1 VNKPLRLCLV
11 FVAMLGIMMAFAA
24 GVAAQSTAPGAAP
37 STGAAPVAAPAA
49 TPVTAASAMQAATDA
64 TIKGD
69 TAWVLTASALVLL
82 MTPGLAFF
90 YGGLVRKKNALAT
103 IMQSFIIIGI
113 ITVQWALWGYSLAFG
128 PDIGGGLLGGL
139 SWFGLN
145 GVGLE
150 PNADYAA
157 TIPHQTFMIFQMMFA
172 IITPAL
178 ITGAFAERMRFK
190 AFVFFTLLWATI
202 VYDPIAHWV
211 WSCTGVEG
219 MTAVNGCAGVPG
231 FLRNLGALDFA
242 GGTVVHI
249 SSGMSAL
256 VAAIILGKRLGFG
269 EESLEPHDATMVVL
283 GASLLWFG
291 WFGFNAGSAVAS
303 GGLATSAFVV
313 THIAAAMA
321 AITWMTMSWVHKGSP
336 SVLGAAAGAVAG
348 LVAITPAS
356 GFVTPMG
363 AILIGLGA
371 GVFCYLA
378 VLWIKGKLGVDDAL
392 DVFGVH
398 GVGGIWGA
406 LATGL
411 FATTAVNSAGGNG
424 LFYGNPGQFLSQLI
438 AVSVSVVWAVV
449 WTVVLLKIL
458 DATVGL
464 RVRPEEELEGLDA
477 SLHGETAY
485 AVEI

>member
-1 VNKPLRLCLV
+1 MVLALFLALTV
-11 FVAMLGIMMAFAA
+11 GAS
-24 GVAAQSTAPGAAP
+24 AQTPTTSTSAQP
-37 STGAAPVAAPAA
+37 APAA
-49 TPVTAASAMQAATDA
+49 TVTVDDLAKSPDKTIKALADAAIDA
-64 TIKGD
+64 RLKGD
-69 TAWVLTASALVLL
+69 TAWLLTSSALVLL

-90 YGGLVRKKNALAT
+90 YGGLVRRKNALAT

-128 PDIGGGLLGGL
+128 PDLGGGLLGSL
-139 SWFGLN
+139 QWFGLN
-145 GVGLE
+145 GVGGD
-150 PNADYAA
+150 PNSDYAA
-157 TIPHQTFMIFQMMFA
+157 TVPHQAFMIFQMMFA
-172 IITPAL
+172 VITPAL

-190 AFVFFTLLWATI
+190 AFVFFTIIWATV

-219 MTAVNGCAGVPG
+219 MAAVNGCAGVPG

-249 SSGMSAL
+249 SSGVSAL
-256 VAAIILGKRLGFG
+256 VAAVFLGRRIGFG
-269 EESLEPHDATMVVL
+269 KESLEPHDATMVVL

-291 WFGFNAGSAVAS
+291 WFGFNAGSALAS
-303 GGLATSAFVV
+303 GSLATNAFVV

-363 AILIGLGA
+363 AIIIGLGG

-378 VLWIKGKLGVDDAL
+378 VLWIKDRLGVDDAL
-392 DVFGVH
+392 DVAGVH

-411 FATTAVNSAGGNG
+411 FATVAVNSAGGNG
-424 LFYGNPGQFLSQLI
+424 LFYGNPSQFVSQII
-438 AVSVSVVWAVV
+438 AVICSIVWAGG
-449 WTVVLLKIL
+449 WTFAILKLLDVTI
-458 DATVGL
+458 GL

-477 SLHGETAY
+477 SLHGEAAY

>member
-1 VNKPLRLCLV
+1 VRSKVRLGLILCGVLGV
-11 FVAMLGIMMAFAA
+11 FLAFAA
-24 GVAAQSTAPGAAP
+24 GVAAQ
-37 STGAAPVAAPAA
+37 APA
-49 TPVTAASAMQAATDA
+49 PASVPAMPELKIDT
-64 TIKGD
+64 GD

-90 YGGLVRKKNALAT
+90 YGGLVRRKNALAT
-103 IMQSFIIIGI
+103 IMQSFIIIALVS
-113 ITVQWALWGYSLAFG
+113 VQWVLWGYSLAFG
-128 PDIGGGLLGGL
+128 PDIGGGILGGL
-139 SWFGLN
+139 SWVGLT

-150 PNADYAA
+150 PNPAYAA
-157 TIPHQTFMIFQMMFA
+157 TIPHQAYMVFQMMFA
-172 IITPAL
+172 VITPAL
-178 ITGAFAERMRFK
+178 ITGAFAERMSFK
-190 AFVFFTLLWATI
+190 AFVFFTLLWATF

-211 WSCTGVEG
+211 WSCTGTLNAAGACEG
-219 MTAVNGCAGVPG
+219 TAGW
-231 FLRNLGALDFA
+231 LRNLGVLDFA

-249 SSGMSAL
+249 SSGVSAL
-256 VAAIILGKRLGFG
+256 VAAIVLGKRLGFG
-269 EESLEPHDATMVVL
+269 EEPLEPHDGTMVVL

-303 GGLATSAFVV
+303 GALATSAFVV
-313 THIAAAMA
+313 THVATAMA
-321 AITWMTMSWVHKGSP
+321 AITWMTMSWVHKGNP

-363 AILIGLGA
+363 AIIIGLGA

-378 VLWIKGKLGVDDAL
+378 VIWIKHRMGVDDAL
-392 DVFGVH
+392 DVWGVH
-398 GVGGIWGA
+398 GVGGTWGA

-411 FATTAVNSAGGNG
+411 FATIAVNSAGANG
-424 LFYGNPGQFLSQLI
+424 LFYGNAGQLASQAI
-438 AVSVSVVWAVV
+438 AVAASWIWAGAVTWV
-449 WTVVLLKIL
+449 ILMLL

-477 SLHGETAY
+477 SVHGEAAY